1 MPGERHGPFKRWLSR
16 PPRPHGATVFDR
28 RVSFLEVFYDLA
40 YVAVIA
46 QASRQLSVSIS
57 LRGVVEFAIVFGLI
71 WFAWINGSLYVE
83 LHGGEDGR
91 TRNLVFVQMCILV
104 ILAVFTAGAADG
116 DGTAF
121 SVVYTAFLLFMTW
134 LWFTVRGQ
142 DRDRPEFLAVTAG
155 YVIAMAISAAVI
167 LGSGFL
173 PAEPRLLIWT
183 VFLVAWFAGLLV
195 VRRQQTVLSLAT
207 TATDSLVERFGTFT
221 IIVLGEVVLGVVV
234 GLVSSER
241 DATTIV
247 VGLLALWIG
256 FGFWWIYFD
265 LVGRRL
271 PRNGPPLTNW
281 VLSHFPI
288 ALSIVAAGAA
298 IVNLIEHA
306 HDARAP
312 EATAWLLAGAVAL
325 GLLALIVA
333 AQSLVDAESLQSV
346 YRPLSLVLAVGAVAA
361 LLIGWLHPAPWLLAL
376 LLVVLLGVVWAYAVA
391 RFLGADA
398 WGDDA
403 SEADAAQPQPAAVGA
418 SNAAENR

>member
-1 MPGERHGPFKRWLSR
+1 MPGERHRQFKRWLSR
-16 PPRPHGATVFDR
+16 APRPHGATVFDR

-40 YVAVIA
+40 YVAVIG
-46 QASRQLSVSIS
+46 QASHELALNISVT
-57 LRGVVEFAIVFGLI
+57 GVVEFAIVFGLI

-91 TRNLVFVQMCILV
+91 TRNIVFVQMCILV
-104 ILAVFTAGAADG
+104 LLAVFTAGAAAG
-116 DGTAF
+116 DGIAF
-121 SVVYTAFLLFMTW
+121 SIVYSAFLLFMTW
-134 LWFTVRGQ
+134 LWFTVRGE
-142 DRDRPEFLAVTAG
+142 DRGRPEFLAVTGG
-155 YVIAMAISAAVI
+155 YVIAMAISALLI
-167 LGSGFL
+167 LVSGFL
-173 PAEPRLLIWT
+173 PAEPRLLIWA
-183 VFLVAWFAGLLV
+183 VFVVAWFGGLLV
-195 VRRQQTVLSLAT
+195 VRRQQTVLSLGTA
-207 TATDSLVERFGTFT
+207 ATDSLVERFGTFT
-221 IIVLGEVVLGVVV
+221 IIVLGEVVLGVVA

-241 DATTIV
+241 DATTIG

-288 ALSIVAAGAA
+288 ALSIVAAGGA

-325 GLLALIVA
+325 GLLALIVVE
-333 AQSLVDAESLQSV
+333 QSLVDSERLQAV
-346 YRPLSLVLAVGAVAA
+346 YRPLGAA
-361 LLIGWLHPAPWLLAL
+361 LVAGALAALVIGWLHPAPWLLAL
-376 LLVVLLGVVWAYAVA
+376 LLVVLLGVVWAFAVL
-391 RFLGADA
+391 RFLSADA

-403 SEADAAQPQPAAVGA
+403 PVDETALHHRTAV
-418 SNAAENR
+418 SRVE

>member
-1 MPGERHGPFKRWLSR
+1 MPGESHRRFKRWLSR
-16 PPRPHGATVFDR
+16 SPRPHGATDFDR

-40 YVAVIA
+40 YVAVIG
-46 QASRQLSVSIS
+46 QASRQLAVNIS
-57 LRGVVEFAIVFGLI
+57 LRGVAEFAIVFGLI

-91 TRNLVFVQMCILV
+91 TRNIVFVQMCILV
-104 ILAVFTAGAADG
+104 LLAVFTAGAADA
-116 DGTAF
+116 DGMLF
-121 SVVYTAFLLFMTW
+121 SAIYSAFLLFMTW

-142 DRDRPEFLAVTAG
+142 DRDRPEFLAVTGG
-155 YVIAMAISAAVI
+155 YVIAMAVSAVVI
-167 LGSGFL
+167 MGSGLL

-183 VFLVAWFAGLLV
+183 VFVLAWFAGLLV
-195 VRRQQTVLSLAT
+195 VRRQQTVLSLGT

-234 GLVSSER
+234 GLVSAER

-247 VGLLALWIG
+247 MGLLALWIG
-256 FGFWWIYFD
+256 FGLWWIYFD

-271 PRNGPPLTNW
+271 PKNGPPLTNW

-312 EATAWLLAGAVAL
+312 EATAGLLAGAVAL
-325 GLLALIVA
+325 GLLALIA
-333 AQSLVDAESLQSV
+333 AEQSLVDAERLPSV
-346 YRPLSLVLAVGAVAA
+346 YRPLRVVLAIGAVAA
-361 LLIGWLHPAPWLLAL
+361 LVIGWLHPAPWLLAL
-376 LLVVLLGVVWAYAVA
+376 LLVVLLGVVWAFAVL
-391 RFLGADA
+391 RFLSADA
-398 WGDDA
+398 WGDDL
-403 SEADAAQPQPAAVGA
+403 SKLELRSP
-418 SNAAENR
+418 